1 MKCSPSWSGLL
12 KNIQTTNF
20 HTSSPI
26 LRKRKRNST
35 KLFMKTKNSL
45 KLINNSR
52 LKKWTKRKILSMS
65 IKVKNNIKRIKSLK
79 ILLRKNNKSSLTS
92 VKVFFKRKDSKLFLN
107 FVIKT
112 KLKMKNISLHS
123 TTCFKI

>member
-107 FVIKT
+107 FVMKT

-123 TTCFKI
+123 IICFKI

>member
-123 TTCFKI
+123 IICFKI